1 MSTTQSLPA
10 GLALDARSLD
20 GLRRDA
26 ARDPQAAVRK
36 AAGQFEGLFMQQLLK
51 SMRDAMPKSGMFQ
64 GPGHDTYVGMLDQ
77 QLSQSMA
84 GRPGG
89 LADMIAK
96 QLSRHMA
103 PADGAAARRPANGGQ
118 VPGGPPPLQPAAS
131 AGLASQRSAPR
142 ASPSPSPS
150 PSATFRPP
158 SSTPE
163 PSLSARQPTP
173 SLDPAASARLKA
185 SLARRLDGPQ
195 AAFVDR
201 MWPHALAAQRV
212 TGVPAAFVVGQAA
225 LESGWGRHEIR
236 HADGRSAHNL
246 FGIKATG
253 GWKGATVDVSTTE
266 YVDGQPRRMVER
278 FRAYDSYADAFRDW
292 AKLMAD
298 SPRYGAV
305 LRAGQSV
312 EGFAQGMQRAGYAT
326 DPRYGNKLENTINQT
341 LLLRRLVV

>member
-1 MSTTQSLPA
+1 MSTTQSIPA

-26 ARDPQAAVRK
+26 AHDPQAVVRK
-36 AAGQFEGLFMQQLLK
+36 AAGQFEALFMQQLLK

-77 QLSQSMA
+77 QMSQSMA

-89 LADMIAK
+89 LAELIAK
-96 QLSRHMA
+96 QLSRHIAPPGEA
-103 PADGAAARRPANGGQ
+103 PARPPPSPGGQAQAGSWLEPATAAARS
-118 VPGGPPPLQPAAS
+118 PG
-131 AGLASQRSAPR
+131 QRSQPVSFR
-142 ASPSPSPS
+142 PSPWQPS
-150 PSATFRPP
+150 QPSQP
-158 SSTPE
+158 S
-163 PSLSARQPTP
+163 P

-201 MWPHALAAQRV
+201 MWPHALAAQRE

-236 HADGRSAHNL
+236 HPDGRSAHNL

-253 GWKGATVDVSTTE
+253 GWKGATVDVTTTE
-266 YVDGQPRRMVER
+266 YVDGQPRRVVER
-278 FRAYDSYADAFRDW
+278 FRAYDSYADAFGDW

-298 SPRYGAV
+298 SPRYGGV

-312 EGFAQGMQRAGYAT
+312 EGFAHGMQRAGYAT
-326 DPRYGNKLENTINQT
+326 DPRYGSKLENTINQT
-341 LLLRRLVV
+341 LLLRRLVI

>member
-1 MSTTQSLPA
+1 MSTTQSIPA

-26 ARDPQAAVRK
+26 AHDPQAAVRK
-36 AAGQFEGLFMQQLLK
+36 AAGQFEALFMQQLLK

-103 PADGAAARRPANGGQ
+103 PAEDAASRTPANDGQ
-118 VPGGPPPLQPAAS
+118 MQAGPHPGHPAAFAWS
-131 AGLASQRSAPR
+131 REQRSAAHGSPSTASR
-142 ASPSPSPS
+142 PASPTSQPS
-150 PSATFRPP
+150 
-158 SSTPE
+158 
-163 PSLSARQPTP
+163 P

-201 MWPHALAAQRV
+201 MWPHALAAQRA

-253 GWKGATVDVSTTE
+253 GWKGATVDVATTE

-292 AKLMAD
+292 ATLMAD

-326 DPRYGNKLENTINQT
+326 DPRYGSKLENTINQT
-341 LLLRRLVV
+341 LLLQRLVT